1 MKGTRIARAV
11 LLWGLAPLVA
21 LASWR
26 FVAGV
31 ELTMPHMVYHWMER
45 ELAFY
50 AHVGLAPV
58 ALALL
63 PFQFWSQL
71 RTRRPGL
78 HRWLGRTYAL
88 AILIAGIGGLVMA
101 LNTQAGIVAG
111 AGFGILAVIWIAV
124 TAQAVR
130 LAMVRRIAEHRVWM
144 IRSAALTLAAVTL
157 RIYLPGLAAGFG
169 FETGYTIVAW
179 VCWVPNALIAE
190 WLIRRTSQ
198 VSLAV

>member
-1 MKGTRIARAV
+1 MKVSSIGRGV
-11 LLWGLAPLVA
+11 LLWVLAPVIA
-21 LASWR
+21 LMSWR

-31 ELTMPHMVYHWMER
+31 ELTMPHMVYHWQER

-63 PFQFWSQL
+63 PLQFWSRL
-71 RTRRPGL
+71 RMRRPRL

-101 LNTQAGIVAG
+101 LNTRAGGIAG
-111 AGFGILAVIWIAV
+111 TGFGILAVLWVGV

-130 LAMVRRIAEHRVWM
+130 LAMLRRIKEHRVWM

-157 RIYLPGLAAGFG
+157 RIYLPILEPLLG
-169 FETGYTIVAW
+169 FETAYMIVAW
-179 VCWVPNALIAE
+179 ACWVPNALIAE
-190 WLIRRTSQ
+190 YLVRRTPR
-198 VSLAV
+198 VALAV